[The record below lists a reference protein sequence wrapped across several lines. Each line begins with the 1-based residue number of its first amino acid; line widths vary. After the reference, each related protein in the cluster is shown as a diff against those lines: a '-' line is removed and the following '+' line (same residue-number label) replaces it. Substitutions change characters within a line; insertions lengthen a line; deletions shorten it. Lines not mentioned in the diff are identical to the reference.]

1 MGSDELL
8 TFADAQVFFFNFS
21 GEVFKK
27 YRHLLR
33 KRGGGKGVL
42 DRYRHLLTG
51 GRGEWR
57 KGGIDKAPSLKA
69 SPQELGDD

>member
-33 KRGGGKGVL
+33 KRGGGKGVPGPI
-42 DRYRHLLTG
+42 LTFTDG
-51 GRGEWR
+51 
-57 KGGIDKAPSLKA
+57 GGIKIVT
-69 SPQELGDD
+69 